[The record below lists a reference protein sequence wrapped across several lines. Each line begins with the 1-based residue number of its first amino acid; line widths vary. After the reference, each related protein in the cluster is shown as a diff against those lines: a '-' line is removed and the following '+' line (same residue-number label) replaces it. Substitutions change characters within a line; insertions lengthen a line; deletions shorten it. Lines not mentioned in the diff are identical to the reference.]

1 MAFDDANAFIQD
13 QGMFVTD
20 TLAALPPKG
29 ADAILQNF
37 SNIFAGL
44 YSGIVAVVTIQDS
57 RNQRSMDELPP
68 VLPQYLAAIRPAKV
82 TKLILHQ
89 RGRLVKAGWSEA

>member
-13 QGMFVTD
+13 QGIFVTD
-20 TLAALPPKG
+20 MLAALPPKG

-37 SNIFAGL
+37 PNIFADL

-68 VLPQYLAAIRPAKV
+68 VLPHPLAAIRPAEV
-82 TKLILHQ
+82 TELIRPQ
-89 RGRLVKAGWSEA
+89 RG